1 MRTEPAP
8 KAMPRY
14 VVNNLYDRNFF
25 AHDLPGLLASPETS
39 AALFPR
45 VKAVFDQEDI
55 RALNEPQL
63 EDRVIKPVLELL
75 GWHPLPQEVKTVQG
89 KQLKPDWSL
98 FATHEAQSAYLAVGK
113 EERKATIE
121 GILAFCESKAADQEL
136 DTKKADKKDNPYIQL
151 LEYLNYTRLSY
162 GFLSNGREWWL
173 VDNSRIS
180 SDKRYLRV
188 NLEQILADGDQE
200 AFRYFHYF
208 FNCDTFLRLEEAEPA
223 AIAVLADREAQ
234 ARMEVEDDLRS
245 VVYGEGGRDSL
256 FERIGQALFTAT
268 GRDASPE
275 HLRDVFENSLYLVF
289 RLLFIAFFEDKYE
302 DQLAVHPSYNELSL
316 KHLSEGLADA
326 SIPYWG
332 WHNVKLLF
340 TILDEGSGDLGIPLL
355 NGGLF
360 DKSRATLL
368 NKPKVLDNGQLRRVL
383 DDLFTYRGGL
393 LRRDY
398 RTLSVTHLGAMYEG
412 LLEFEFRVA
421 EEPLT
426 YLEYRTR
433 DKDGAK
439 VREGYFD
446 TYDAEAVRQSPTCAI
461 LVERQYPKDAL
472 YLVGT
477 QNSRK
482 ASGSYYTPSE
492 LSLPLVRRAIDHQ
505 LDKVGSVLEL
515 RILDN
520 ACGSGHLL
528 IEALNHLTRKALERL
543 DQDAALRTQ
552 LAEEKEKILETVQE
566 FDLVVDEFA
575 VLKRLLLKQV
585 IYGVDMQPF
594 AIELA
599 HLALWIDTFVFG
611 TPLSFIEHH
620 VKVGNSLI
628 GTGFARFKKFLAP
641 DGQGDLL
648 LHELSERFGKLREV
662 YRKLSAIRD
671 TTAEEVR
678 QSTALYKNEIRP
690 ALAQMD
696 RAMDLLNLRE
706 MLECEGDQEEAD
718 KIKFDANLVRK
729 VLDGKDPLL
738 LVKLAEYK
746 ARYRFFN
753 WELEFPEAFANGN
766 GRGFHVIVGNPPWD
780 KTKFLDPD
788 FFSQYRSNYRTM
800 TNQQKAEVQA
810 NLLDKPAIRSRYDNG
825 KAWVQ
830 AVNEYYKSRYP
841 LNSGSGDGNLFR
853 FFVERNLALLLPGGA
868 LNYILPTGLLTE
880 EGSDSLRKHILENY
894 RINRFDG
901 MENNLGIFPDVHRSY
916 KFGLIQIERTKDSQ
930 QKALTRFMLTDPALL
945 ESEVGCF
952 YYTLDDIRATSPD
965 HMAFM
970 EVAGGRE
977 DLDILHK
984 LYGLYSPLDSF
995 WLDFRRELDATN
1007 DKSIFL
1013 EIDKPTSLFPL
1024 YKGAMIWQYNSKYAH
1039 QEYWL
1044 DPIIFDEYL
1053 RETEISR
1060 LIKDVYPSIA
1070 DPQGKTQVESVLKA
1084 LGLESKEDLGQFV
1097 KPDHDF
1103 YRLGFR
1109 DIARD
1114 TDERTLIASLLPKHV
1129 GAQNTIWISIP
1140 KKYVLDKSG
1149 GVVVDVLPI
1158 NRLLLAQGLFNS
1170 FVLDWILRFSVSIH
1184 VNKTYLV
1191 RLPLPQPSDADLTTN
1206 QVYQELVLNSLRLSL
1221 HFNPEGFAEL
1231 KEEFGL
1237 EDKDIPRTAKQVD
1250 MLKIR
1255 NDCLVARLYRITPD
1269 ELGHMLAS
1277 FKVLNSK
1284 RPEYV
1289 KALFATYRAMSTDN

>member
-1 MRTEPAP
+1 MRIAPA
-8 KAMPRY
+8 ASDLSRH

-25 AHDLPGLLASPETS
+25 AHELPGLLASPE
-39 AALFPR
+39 AAAELLPR
-45 VKAVFDQEDI
+45 VRAVFDQEDI
-55 RALNEPQL
+55 HALNEPQL

-75 GWHPLPQEVKTVQG
+75 GWYPLPQEVKVVQG
-89 KQLKPDWSL
+89 KLLRPDWSL
-98 FATHEAQSAYLAVGK
+98 FATREAQDAYLAGGK
-113 EERKATIE
+113 EERKSRLE
-121 GILAFCESKAADQEL
+121 GIVAFCESKAADQEL

-151 LEYLNYTRLSY
+151 LEYLNYARLPY
-162 GFLSNGREWWL
+162 GFLCNGREWWL

-188 NLEQILADGDQE
+188 NLERILADGDQE
-200 AFRYFHYF
+200 AFRYFHHF
-208 FNCDTFLRLEEAEPA
+208 FHCGTFLRHEEAEPA
-223 AIAVLADREAQ
+223 IKVLAAREAQ
-234 ARMEVEDDLRS
+234 ARMEVENDLRG

-275 HLRDVFENSLYLVF
+275 RLREVFENSLYLVF

-302 DQLAVHPSYNELSL
+302 DQLDAHPSYNELSL
-316 KHLSEGLADA
+316 KRLSERLADA
-326 SIPYWG
+326 PSPYWG
-332 WHNVKLLF
+332 WHNLKLLF
-340 TILDEGSGDLGIPLL
+340 SILDEGSGDLGIPLL

-368 NKPKVLDNGQLRRVL
+368 SKPRVMDNGQLREVL
-383 DDLFTYRGGL
+383 GDLFTYRGGQ

-426 YLEYRTR
+426 YLEFRMR
-433 DKDGAK
+433 EKDGAK

-446 TYDAEAVRQSPTCAI
+446 TYDAEALRQSPKSTI
-461 LVERQYPKDAL
+461 LAERQYPKDAL
-472 YLVGT
+472 YLVST

-492 LSLPLVRRAIDHQ
+492 LSFPLVRRAIDHQ
-505 LDKVGSVLEL
+505 LEKVGSVLDL

-528 IEALNHLTRKALERL
+528 IEALNYLTRKALEQL
-543 DQDAALRTQ
+543 DQDSALRSQ
-552 LAEEKEKILETVQE
+552 LAEEKGKIQQTAREYG
-566 FDLVVDEFA
+566 LVVDEFA

-678 QSTALYKNEIRP
+678 RSNALYKNEIRP
-690 ALAQMD
+690 ILAQMD

-706 MLECEGDQEEAD
+706 MLECEGDQEEAAR
-718 KIKFDANLVRK
+718 IKFDANLVRK
-729 VLDGKDPLL
+729 VLDGADPLL
-738 LVKLAEYK
+738 LIKLAEYK
-746 ARYRFFN
+746 ERYRFFN

-780 KTKFLDPD
+780 KLNFEDPL
-788 FFSQYRSNYRTM
+788 FFSQYRSDYRSLTYGEKD
-800 TNQQKAEVQA
+800 TIKAD
-810 NLLDKPAIRSRYDNG
+810 LLEKSYISSRYEED
-825 KAWVQ
+825 KRRIHAT
-830 AVNEYYKSRYP
+830 AAYYKGRYP
-841 LNSGSGDGNLFR
+841 LNSSSGNSNIFR
-853 FFVERNLALLLPGGA
+853 FFVERNLILLLSGGT
-868 LNYILPTGLLTE
+868 LNYVLPTGILTE
-880 EGSDSLRKHILENY
+880 EGSDKLRKHILDNY

-901 MENNLGIFPDVHRSY
+901 FENRERLFPDVDSRY
-916 KFGLIQIERTKDSQ
+916 KFGLLQVERIKDPQ
-930 QKALTRFMLTDPALL
+930 QVAMVRFMLTDPAVLAAD
-945 ESEVGCF
+945 EGSFAYGM
-952 YYTLDDIRATSPD
+952 DDLRATSPE
-965 HMAFM
+965 HLAYM
-970 EVAGGRE
+970 EVAGGRKE
-977 DLDILHK
+977 LDMLIR
-984 LYGLYSPLDSF
+984 LYARYPRLSPE
-995 WLDFRRELDATN
+995 WLDFRIETNATT
-1007 DKSIFL
+1007 DKRIFL
-1013 EIDKPTSLFPL
+1013 ETKNPDGLLPL
-1024 YKGAMIWQYNSKYAH
+1024 YKGAMVWQYDSRYAEP
-1039 QEYWL
+1039 EYWL
-1044 DPIIFDEYL
+1044 DPEKFDDHL
-1053 RETEISR
+1053 RKREVAR
-1060 LIKDVYPSIA
+1060 LIRDVFPSLGASETLNHTDIVLDALGHA
-1070 DPQGKTQVESVLKA
+1070 DKKA
-1084 LGLESKEDLGQFV
+1084 LARYV
-1097 KPDHDF
+1097 RPDRKF
-1103 YRLGFR
+1103 FRLAFR

-1114 TDERTLIASLLPKHV
+1114 TDERTLVASLMPKDI
-1129 GAQNTIWISIP
+1129 GAQHTLWMSIP
-1140 KKYVLDKSG
+1140 KHYRLEGRKKVAI
-1149 GVVVDVLPI
+1149 DVAPVG
-1158 NRLLLAQGLFNS
+1158 RLLFAQSLFNS
-1170 FVLDWILRFSVSIH
+1170 IVVDWILRFSSAIH
-1184 VNKTYLV
+1184 VTKTYLM
-1191 RLPLPQPSDADLTTN
+1191 RLPLPQPSDAELAEN
-1206 QVYQELVLNSLRLSL
+1206 PVYRELVRNSLRLSL

-1231 KEEFGL
+1231 KTEFGL

-1255 NDCLVARLYRITPD
+1255 NDCLVAKLYQVTPD

-1284 RPEYV
+1284 HPEYG
-1289 KALFATYRAMSTDN
+1289 KALLASCRAMPADN

>member
-1 MRTEPAP
+1 MCTDPAQTDLS
-8 KAMPRY
+8 RY

-25 AHDLPGLLASPETS
+25 VHELPGHLAPIET
-39 AALFPR
+39 AAELFPKI
-45 VKAVFDQEDI
+45 KAVFDQDEI

-63 EDRVIKPVLELL
+63 EDRVIKPVLALL
-75 GWHPLPQEVKTVQG
+75 GWFPLPQEVKVVQG

-98 FATHEAQSAYLAVGK
+98 FATREAQDAYLAVGK
-113 EERKATIE
+113 EERKQTLE
-121 GILAFCESKAADQEL
+121 GIVAFCESKAADQEL
-136 DTKKADKKDNPYIQL
+136 DTKKADKRDNPYIQL
-151 LEYLNYTRLSY
+151 LEYLNYTRLPY

-173 VDNSRIS
+173 VDNSRVS
-180 SDKRYLRV
+180 SDKRYLRI
-188 NLEQILADGDQE
+188 NLEQILVDGDQE

-208 FNCDTFLRLEEAEPA
+208 FQCGTFLHREEDKP

-234 ARMEVEDDLRS
+234 ARMEVENDLRS
-245 VVYGEGGRDSL
+245 VVYGTDGRDSL
-256 FERIGQALFTAT
+256 FERIGQALFNAT
-268 GRDASPE
+268 GRDTSPS

-302 DQLAVHPSYNELSL
+302 EQLAVHPSYREVSL
-316 KHLSEGLADA
+316 KRLSEGLAEA
-326 SIPYWG
+326 AFPYWG
-332 WHNVKLLF
+332 WHNLKLLF
-340 TILDEGSGDLGIPLL
+340 SILDEGSGDLGIPLL

-360 DKSRATLL
+360 DKARATLL
-368 NKPKVLDNGQLRRVL
+368 NKPKVMDNDLLRQVL

-398 RTLSVTHLGAMYEG
+398 RTLSVTHLGAIYEG

-426 YLEYRTR
+426 YLEYRVR
-433 DKDGAK
+433 ERDGAK
-439 VREGYFD
+439 VHEGYFD
-446 TYDAEAVRQSPTCAI
+446 TYDAEALRQSANTTI
-461 LVERQYPKDAL
+461 SVERQYPKDAL

-492 LSLPLVRRAIDHQ
+492 LSFPLVRRAIDHQ

-515 RILDN
+515 RVLDN

-528 IEALNHLTRKALERL
+528 IEALNYLTRKALERL
-543 DQDAALRTQ
+543 DQDAALRSQ
-552 LAEEKEKILETVQE
+552 LAGEKEKIQETVRE
-566 FDLVVDEFA
+566 FGLVVDEFA

-611 TPLSFIEHH
+611 TPLSFIGHH

-628 GTGFARFKKFLAP
+628 GTGFARFRKFLAP
-641 DGQGDLL
+641 DGQGNLL
-648 LHELSERFGKLREV
+648 LDELSERFGKLREV

-678 QSTALYKNEIRP
+678 QSNTLYKNEIRP
-690 ALAQMD
+690 ILAQMD
-696 RAMDLLNLRE
+696 RAMDLLNFRE
-706 MLECEGDQEEAD
+706 MLEYEGDREEAD

-729 VLDGKDPLL
+729 VLDGSDPLL
-738 LVKLAEYK
+738 LIKLAEYK
-746 ARYRFFN
+746 ERYRFFN

-800 TNQQKAEVQA
+800 TNRQKAEVRV
-810 NLLDKPAIRSRYDNG
+810 NLLDIVEIRNRYDKG
-825 KAWVQ
+825 KAWVK

-853 FFVERNLALLLPGGA
+853 FFVERNLALLLHGGA
-868 LNYILPTGLLTE
+868 LNYVLPTALLTE
-880 EGSDSLRKHILENY
+880 EGSDTLRKHIFENY
-894 RINRFDG
+894 WIARFDG
-901 MENNLGIFPDVHRSY
+901 LENREKIFPDVDSRY
-916 KFGLIQIERTKDSQ
+916 KFGLLQVERTKDVGQ
-930 QKALTRFMLTDPALL
+930 AATMRFMLTDPAALAT
-945 ESEVGCF
+945 EEGCF
-952 YYTLDDIRATSPD
+952 PYSLDDLRVTSPD

-970 EVAGGRE
+970 EVAGGRK
-977 DLDILHK
+977 DLDILRR
-984 LYGLYSPLDSF
+984 LYSLFKPLDPQ
-995 WLDFRRELDATN
+995 WLDFRNELHATN
-1007 DKSIFL
+1007 DKAIFIETDRPEGL
-1013 EIDKPTSLFPL
+1013 LPL
-1024 YKGAMIWQYNSKYAH
+1024 YKGAMIWQYDSCYA
-1039 QEYWL
+1039 QPEYWL
-1044 DPIIFDEYL
+1044 DPKVFDEYL
-1053 RETEISR
+1053 HETEISR
-1060 LIKDVYPSIA
+1060 LVKDVYPSIA
-1070 DPQGKTQVESVLKA
+1070 KPQGKTQVESVLMA
-1084 LGLESKEDLGQFV
+1084 LGLKSKEELGRFV
-1097 KPDHDF
+1097 RPDRDY

-1114 TDERTLIASLLPKHV
+1114 TDERTLIASLLPKNI
-1129 GAQNTIWISIP
+1129 GAQNKVWVSIP
-1140 KKYVLDKSG
+1140 KNYVLGRKKIILESIPNQRILFSQA
-1149 GVVVDVLPI
+1149 VFNAVTVDWV
-1158 NRLLLAQGLFNS
+1158 
-1170 FVLDWILRFSVSIH
+1170 LRFMIAIT
-1184 VNKTYLV
+1184 VNKTYLM
-1191 RLPLPQPSDADLTTN
+1191 RLPLPQPTDEELETN
-1206 QVYQELVLNSLRLSL
+1206 QAYRELVFNSLRLSL

-1237 EDKDIPRTAKQVD
+1237 KDKDIPHTAKQVD

-1255 NDCLVARLYRITPD
+1255 NDCLVATLYQVTPD
-1269 ELGHMLAS
+1269 ELTHMLAS

-1284 RPEYV
+1284 HPEYV
-1289 KALFATYRAMSTDN
+1289 QALLAAYRAMHGDN